1 MHLFMTYGGVVAS
14 EHYLASTM
22 AAEILREGGNAV
34 DASVVASLSLSTLLP
49 HLSGLGGDFF
59 ALVKKGKEIR
69 FIDGSG
75 PSPSE
80 LSRDELFRRGFN
92 EMPERGPLSIT
103 VPGYLDALYL
113 MWKLY
118 GRMEWSDLVS
128 RVVKLSK
135 GGFPVSKS
143 LSEAVKLNRDLL
155 SSDEGSSSTY
165 LTIGVPGSH
174 HMFKGLTKALEI
186 ISEDPRE
193 FYEGEIAQKI
203 VNYVRKKGGLLSMD
217 DLSNYRAGEGSP
229 ISSHIWGGVAY
240 EMPPPTQG
248 ITTLHMMMLTE
259 ELDSPRS
266 WGRLRRLIE
275 ISERAYSIRDR
286 YLTDPKFMKVD
297 VKKLLHPYILE
308 GGAIESINDG
318 DTTFFSVIDQDGMI
332 VAGIQSIF
340 YAFGSGITEPTYQIT
355 LNCRA
360 SSFSLKEDHINRLE
374 PRKRTLHTL
383 SSLIFELDD
392 DWYVIGTSGGH
403 YRPQIHWWLSTNI
416 FKFGMDL
423 RESIDFPRAY
433 FDPSK
438 RILVV
443 EEGLEIGKSNIKIDV
458 RSYPSRLGV
467 AALTCLR
474 KDGLKIGCADV
485 RGDGGCSGI

>member
-1 MHLFMTYGGVVAS
+1 MHPFMTYGGVVAS
-14 EHYLASTM
+14 EHYLASTT

-118 GRMEWSDLVS
+118 GKIEWSDLVS

-229 ISSHIWGGVAY
+229 ISAHIWGGVAY

-297 VKKLLHPYILE
+297 VKKLLHPSILE
-308 GGAIESINDG
+308 GGATESINDG

-374 PRKRTLHTL
+374 PRKRTLRTL

-392 DWYVIGTSGGH
+392 ELVC
-403 YRPQIHWWLSTNI
+403 YRDIWWSLQASDTLVALHEYIQIWHGSKGVYRFSKSI
-416 FKFGMDL
+416 F
-423 RESIDFPRAY
+423 
-433 FDPSK
+433 
-438 RILVV
+438 
-443 EEGLEIGKSNIKIDV
+443 
-458 RSYPSRLGV
+458 
-467 AALTCLR
+467 
-474 KDGLKIGCADV
+474 
-485 RGDGGCSGI
+485 